1 MEDIEN
7 PYWTDLNNVH
17 QDVFWNWKT
26 ISEEGKRFVK
36 NEHKKFDLAGK
47 IVKLDAIIDD
57 VLNKL
62 KNEKY
67 ECKEEL
73 INNIT
78 EKKKLLKNLLDNYN
92 DAKEKYLQYDEFYS
106 NLFYS
111 YLLRYADVYFM
122 DEETRFTAIM
132 NNIQTLLRDKF
143 SDFSQSYFT
152 IRNSF
157 FEANNY
163 IIKVRKLFNF

>member
-1 MEDIEN
+1 M
-7 PYWTDLNNVH
+7 
-17 QDVFWNWKT
+17 
-26 ISEEGKRFVK
+26 
-36 NEHKKFDLAGK
+36 
-47 IVKLDAIIDD
+47 
-57 VLNKL
+57 
-62 KNEKY
+62 
-67 ECKEEL
+67 

-78 EKKKLLKNLLDNYN
+78 EKKKHLKNLLDNYN

-106 NLFYS
+106 NLFCS

-122 DEETRFTAIM
+122 GEEARFTAIM

-143 SDFSQSYFT
+143 FDFSQSYFT